1 MPKKMSK
8 GHMMPDGKM
17 YYAKAKG
24 GMARGGYA
32 RGGEPAMSVGGDI
45 GRWLGDWVQN
55 WLGFAD
61 GGELPPKPE
70 EVTPAMLSQL
80 KKDIKAD
87 MKTGDFPDVNQAQ
100 GASIGG
106 DIGAWLGDWV
116 QSWLGFARGGMLPH
130 QKKHMGHSVFH

>member
-17 YYAKAKG
+17 YYAKARGGAMARG
-24 GMARGGYA
+24 GMARGG
-32 RGGEPAMSVGGDI
+32 PAMSVGGDI
-45 GRWLGDWVQN
+45 GRWLGDWVQS

-61 GGELPPKPE
+61 GGELPERPA
-70 EVTPAMLSQL
+70 EVTDAMLKEL

-87 MKTGDFPDVNQAQ
+87 MKTGDFPDVSQAQ

-116 QSWLGFARGGMLPH
+116 QSWLGFQHGGMLP
-130 QKKHMGHSVFH
+130 KKKMGHSVFH